1 MDDTPKR
8 KTEKEHN
15 NKLFTMVKKIAKENK
30 KLPATVAKIGKIKG
44 STSLAMTPIQTDQL
58 EINDLK

>member
-1 MDDTPKR
+1 MDDTPER

-30 KLPATVAKIGKIKG
+30 KLRVTVAKIGKKKRKYV
-44 STSLAMTPIQTDQL
+44 SSDSD
-58 EINDLK
+58 ESY